1 MVYNKGITHI
11 KQTQTNKINK
21 MRKLI
26 LITLVL
32 ASNVTL
38 ANEPTKEDKK
48 TRIERRED
56 RQKAKAIANVKKWKS
71 EAGHTVYCSQIAPN
85 K

>member
-1 MVYNKGITHI
+1 MGTIIAVILT
-11 KQTQTNKINK
+11 IN
-21 MRKLI
+21 I
-26 LITLVL
+26 LSIG
-32 ASNVTL
+32 SI
-38 ANEPTKEDKK
+38 DKTDK
-48 TRIERRED
+48 DTRTRVERRED

>member
-1 MVYNKGITHI
+1 MGTIISVILTINILFIGGID
-11 KQTQTNKINK
+11 K
-21 MRKLI
+21 
-26 LITLVL
+26 
-32 ASNVTL
+32 
-38 ANEPTKEDKK
+38 EKEDKQ